1 MSGDPALLL
10 MRGGAGLPAPG
21 DAAWDRL
28 AAAWAAESL
37 SGLALTL
44 LEKAGRLD
52 HVPATALRKL
62 ERDRNAVRAS
72 QTILFDRFASLAGT
86 LHDAGVPFIVHK
98 GGVLAE
104 LVYERAE
111 DRPMSD
117 IDVIFR
123 PHQWET
129 VRDALRSA
137 GYRLP
142 EGARESFWLENYF
155 NINAISPV
163 PPVAHFDM
171 HWGLT
176 QEGRYHVETSELF
189 DRALPYHSRL
199 AGGQEVLRLSDEDLL
214 LSLFLHLAYH
224 YFEARIQ
231 WLYDMKRV
239 IERLPP
245 DWDLLGRRARAWG
258 LDTVL
263 ALNLDYLEKL
273 FPGVVPPE
281 VARAHRIGP
290 VRSLVLGP
298 FRSSDSRRLFRGWV
312 RRLVQFTLGL
322 AAIDRPRDMAGFAAG
337 KTFRS
342 LRWAGKDPH
351 HH

>member
-1 MSGDPALLL
+1 MSGDPALILL
-10 MRGGAGLPAPG
+10 RGGSGLPGPG
-21 DAAWDRL
+21 SPAWDRL
-28 AAAWAAESL
+28 ADAWAAESL
-37 SGLALTL
+37 SGLAITL

-52 HVPATALRKL
+52 DLPSSARRRL
-62 ERDRNAVRAS
+62 ERERNGVRAA
-72 QTILFDRFASLAGT
+72 QTILFDRFTSLAGC
-86 LHDAGVPFIVHK
+86 LHAAGVPFIVHK

-123 PHQWET
+123 PQQWET

-137 GYRLP
+137 GYQLP
-142 EGARESFWLENYF
+142 AGSGESFWLENYF
-155 NINAISPV
+155 NIDATSPS

-176 QEGRYHVETSELF
+176 QEGRYHVDTAELF
-189 DRALPYHSRL
+189 DRAQPYRSRL

-224 YFEARIQ
+224 YFEGRLQ

-245 DWDLLGRRARAWG
+245 DWDLLERRARAWG
-258 LDTVL
+258 LGTVV
-263 ALNLDYLEKL
+263 ALNLTYLEKL

-290 VRSLVLGP
+290 IRSLVLDP
-298 FRSSDSRRLFRGWV
+298 FRSPDPRRLFRGWGH
-312 RRLVQFTLGL
+312 RLVQ
-322 AAIDRPRDMAGFAAG
+322 
-337 KTFRS
+337 
-342 LRWAGKDPH
+342 
-351 HH
+351 